1 MQKRPPGETSL
12 TVDSRQA
19 TFGRRAVAL
28 PVFAMKVATKRRMG
42 LVELGSDE
50 GAQQR
55 AAGEV
60 STLHSMEE
68 ASWTCANAGMG
79 VGAPASAHACTEGLA
94 SSSMHPL
101 WAVAA
106 VPIVAREEAIPE
118 ALVSGRP
125 HFGELEPGAAVTA
138 SLDVGALGY
147 TQMERRKQLAIQW
160 YCVSCKETYMSR
172 TLMSCRQCGVTMVC
186 SAPAQIH
193 DTGDTEALRLE
204 PRMKCQKRRVSN
216 RVGSAAA
223 GPIERAAGMFSAEEM
238 SAAVHADSEVEVV
251 EVDANEAEGEAGA
264 PSSGRLSRSGG
275 RSSRKA
281 RKYVDAGSSAGEMDS
296 EEEEAK
302 TLPRSRPA
310 RSAIGYST
318 HDCVCIV
325 LQGTLSLARVR
336 LSL

>member
-1 MQKRPPGETSL
+1 
-12 TVDSRQA
+12 
-19 TFGRRAVAL
+19 
-28 PVFAMKVATKRRMG
+28 
-42 LVELGSDE
+42 
-50 GAQQR
+50 
-55 AAGEV
+55 
-60 STLHSMEE
+60 
-68 ASWTCANAGMG
+68 
-79 VGAPASAHACTEGLA
+79 
-94 SSSMHPL
+94 
-101 WAVAA
+101 
-106 VPIVAREEAIPE
+106 
-118 ALVSGRP
+118 
-125 HFGELEPGAAVTA
+125 
-138 SLDVGALGY
+138 
-147 TQMERRKQLAIQW
+147 
-160 YCVSCKETYMSR
+160 MSR

-216 RVGSAAA
+216 RVGAAAA

-251 EVDANEAEGEAGA
+251 EVNANEAEGEAGA

-310 RSAIGYST
+310 RSAIGFGYST

>member
-1 MQKRPPGETSL
+1 
-12 TVDSRQA
+12 
-19 TFGRRAVAL
+19 
-28 PVFAMKVATKRRMG
+28 MKVATKRRMG

-216 RVGSAAA
+216 RVGAAAA

-251 EVDANEAEGEAGA
+251 EVNANEAEGEAGA

-296 EEEEAK
+296 EEEAK
-302 TLPRSRPA
+302 TLPRSRRPA
-310 RSAIGYST
+310 KSAIGYST

-336 LSL
+336 LSVSR